1 MHTLHTPSKHT
12 IYQGDNML
20 VYAVYADKKSR
31 VLLIVF
37 EGAKIPEPSEPITSV
52 PRDVIFQ
59 ELLL

>member
-1 MHTLHTPSKHT
+1 MQCMQ
-12 IYQGDNML
+12 I
-20 VYAVYADKKSR
+20 KKSR

-37 EGAKIPEPSEPITSV
+37 EGAKIPEPSAPITSV

>member
-1 MHTLHTPSKHT
+1 MQCMQ
-12 IYQGDNML
+12 I
-20 VYAVYADKKSR
+20 KKSR

-37 EGAKIPEPSEPITSV
+37 EGEGAKIPEPSAPITSV